1 MNYLRNYDNGVFS
14 KYMDKTAGNGGMLVF
29 AEVPFGEYTANQLTS
44 DNPNDVKNSVYSRS
58 AAIERKIEIQSVS
71 YFTEGVFPIIT
82 ENPNFIFAETAKN
95 KELKGAFIIK
105 NESLNKINLISL
117 NSDDDLSIKWEKS
130 NLESGESIKL
140 NFQFNSGNIE
150 GHISKT
156 IQLFIE
162 GYQEPLQLFISTK
175 VL

>member
-105 NESLNKINLISL
+105 NELLFASKEITPEPTNSSSRYQATNWPSVIADCGSSKATYKPLLNL
-117 NSDDDLSIKWEKS
+117 
-130 NLESGESIKL
+130 
-140 NFQFNSGNIE
+140 
-150 GHISKT
+150 
-156 IQLFIE
+156 
-162 GYQEPLQLFISTK
+162 
-175 VL
+175 